1 MQPPSLST
9 TSWFRQ
15 VSRLAKCRVRLPRET
30 LDRLENLVCTGALLL
45 MAVLPLLEILLRAV
59 FSAGIPGSALWTQHL
74 VLWVAFFGA
83 AIAAREGRL
92 LALATEALLPA
103 GLARWGRPFAAGL
116 GLAVCAAAMLGG
128 ISFVL
133 AERQGG
139 QTVVFGIPVWALQ
152 VVIPL
157 GFAVLALRLW
167 AKGADGWRGLVTSTS
182 APLLLLAVTLMPD
195 LFHTMGFTILL
206 VIAVAFGA
214 AMGAPI
220 FVVLGGVAA
229 VLLWS
234 GYEPISAIPV
244 EIYNL
249 TVKPLLPTIPLFTL
263 AGYILAAGG
272 TPRRLV
278 ALFRAVFGWA
288 PGGVAVVAILACAFF
303 TSFTGG
309 SGVTIVA
316 LGGLLYPM
324 LIQEQYRDK
333 LTTGLLTSAGSLGL
347 LLPPSLA
354 VILYSV
360 VAQVD
365 IRRLFAAGVL
375 PAGVEVVIVIGF
387 VILFAR
393 RHAVSRTSFAFRE
406 ALAALRDSA
415 WEVAIPVLVLTGL
428 LGGFTT
434 LVETSAVTVLYALV
448 LEFGIRR
455 ELSLRRDLLRVVA
468 EASTLI
474 GGVLLILGVA
484 MGMTNYLIIEEIPL
498 LATTWVQNFVQS
510 PLAFLLLLN
519 VFLLIVGCLMDIYS
533 AITVMVPLLT
543 PIGLAFGIDPLQ
555 LGVIFLINLEL
566 GYLTPPVGMNLF
578 LAAYRFDRRLDEVYR
593 AALPF
598 LGIRAVAVIL
608 VTYVP
613 PLTLWL
619 PAWLELAG

>member
-1 MQPPSLST
+1 M
-9 TSWFRQ
+9 
-15 VSRLAKCRVRLPRET
+15 
-30 LDRLENLVCTGALLL
+30 
-45 MAVLPLLEILLRAV
+45 
-59 FSAGIPGSALWTQHL
+59 
-74 VLWVAFFGA
+74 
-83 AIAAREGRL
+83 
-92 LALATEALLPA
+92 
-103 GLARWGRPFAAGL
+103 
-116 GLAVCAAAMLGG
+116 
-128 ISFVL
+128 
-133 AERQGG
+133 
-139 QTVVFGIPVWALQ
+139 
-152 VVIPL
+152 VIPL
-157 GFAVLALRLW
+157 GFAGLALRLW
-167 AKGADGWRGLVTSTS
+167 AKGADGWRGLVTSTP

-498 LATTWVQNFVQS
+498 LASTWVQNFVQS

-593 AALPF
+593 ATLPF

-608 VTYVP
+608 V
-613 PLTLWL
+613 
-619 PAWLELAG
+619 